1 MLFDEYK
8 IIQKNGMYH
17 VVEQKYPEGNSIAI
31 EETRCAA
38 FLSGHKYLKLMN
50 RFKRLMNKDVNEFI
64 IYN

>member
-8 IIQKNGMYH
+8 IIQKDGMYH
-17 VVEQKYPEGNSIAI
+17 VVEQKRPGKSIAI

-50 RFKRLMNKDVNEFI
+50 RFKRLMNMNVNEFI